1 MSNDSSLSIRK
12 IVSQYGG
19 DRSRLMDI
27 VRDTQDEIGYLS
39 EDMIKEVA
47 DALSIHRVEVRDMV
61 SFYHF
66 LNREPVG
73 SSTIRLC
80 DATVEKLN
88 GMGKVAQAFEKAV
101 GASFGETSEDGTITL
116 EYTPCIGMSDQ
127 PPSALVNGT
136 VVTGLAPADVPK
148 LVKSIRS
155 GKYDQFKGA
164 YSSRPGAHVEN
175 NIRQT
180 GRVIFAP
187 LEAGDAV
194 RATINKSPDEVI
206 DEINRSRL
214 RGRGGA
220 GFPTAMKWRFCRK
233 AEGKH
238 HYLVCNA
245 DEGEPGTFKDRV
257 ILTEKPD
264 LLFEGM
270 TVAGYAIG
278 ADVGL
283 LYLRAEYQYLYG
295 YLQDILSRRRRLG
308 LLGKN
313 ICGKEGFDFE
323 IRIQLGAGAY
333 VCGEESSLIES
344 LEGKRGA
351 PRDRPPFPVTD
362 GYMHEPTSVNNVET
376 LCCAARIMANGAE
389 WFAGIGTKD
398 STGTKLF
405 SVSGDC
411 KRPGVYELE
420 YGITVDELLEL
431 VGAKNTQAVQVGGP
445 SGTCVAPKDFGRR
458 LCFEELATGG
468 SIMIFSQ
475 ERDLLAIVRDFTE
488 FFARE
493 SCGWCAPCRVGTTLL
508 LKMLE
513 KITEGRGSRGD
524 LEAIEKLA
532 DTVKK
537 TSRCGLG
544 QSAANPIL
552 TTLQNTPQIY
562 KSRIK
567 TDEYIPVLEFEKAV
581 AQAEEITGRQ
591 SVLKGEL
598 K

>member
-1 MSNDSSLSIRK
+1 MSKDVSSSIQK
-12 IVSQYGG
+12 ITAQYGA
-19 DRSRLMDI
+19 DRFRLLDI
-27 VRDTQDEIGYLS
+27 VRDAQDEVGCLS
-39 EDMIKEVA
+39 EDVIKEIA
-47 DALSIHRVEVRDMV
+47 DAVGIHRVEVRDMV

-66 LNREPVG
+66 LAREPVG
-73 SSTIRLC
+73 ATVVRLC
-80 DATVEKLN
+80 DATVEKLH
-88 GMGKVAQAFEKAV
+88 GMKAVAEAFEEAV
-101 GASFGETSEDGTITL
+101 GVPFGRTTEDGAVTL

-127 PPSALVNGT
+127 PPSALINGT
-136 VVTGLAPADVPK
+136 VVTGLTPADVPK
-148 LVKSIRS
+148 LVAAIKA
-155 GKYDQFKGA
+155 GKYDRYKGA
-164 YSSRPGAHVEN
+164 YSNQPGARVEN

-180 GRVIFAP
+180 GAVIFAP
-187 LEAGDAV
+187 LEAGAAV
-194 RATINKSPDEVI
+194 RAAINRSAEDVI

-220 GFPTAMKWRFCRK
+220 GFPTAMKWSFCRK
-233 AEGKH
+233 AKGEK

-270 TVAGYAIG
+270 TVAGYALG
-278 ADVGL
+278 AELGL

-295 YLQDILSRRRRLG
+295 YLQDVLARRRRLG

-376 LCCAARIMANGAE
+376 LCSAARIMEKGAE

-411 KRPGVYELE
+411 RRPGTYELE
-420 YGITVDELLEL
+420 YGITIDELLEL
-431 VGAKNTQAVQVGGP
+431 VGAERTQAVQVGGP

-468 SIMIFSQ
+468 SIMVFNRD
-475 ERDLLAIVRDFTE
+475 RDLLAVVRDFTE
-488 FFARE
+488 FFVRE

-508 LKMLE
+508 LAMLD
-513 KITEGRGSRGD
+513 KIIQGRGTQAD
-524 LEAIEKLA
+524 LEEIRKLA
-532 DTVKK
+532 DTVKM

-544 QSAANPIL
+544 QTAGNPIL
-552 TTLQNTPQIY
+552 TTMQNTPQIY
-562 KSRIK
+562 QDRIREE
-567 TDEYIPVLEFEKAV
+567 DYIPLLEFDKAV
-581 AQAEEITGRQ
+581 AAAEAVTGRP
-591 SVLKGEL
+591 SALKGEL
-598 K
+598 